1 MLNKPEA
8 KDLANKITGTGK
20 AVGFPANLKVYTG
33 GKAPGVDRWIVYA
46 RLFDAVEEGATWEYL
61 ENVQQVELFIKE
73 AVA

>member
-1 MLNKPEA
+1 MDKKYA
-8 KDLANKITGTGK
+8 KEKANDITATGK

-33 GKAPGVDRWIVYA
+33 GKAPGVDKWIVYA

-61 ENVQQVELFIKE
+61 ENEQQVELFIKE